1 VRGADF
7 GQPVPIMSER
17 PRRAV
22 TTLIWPTIADALKN
36 ATHSAVAPLTW
47 NPVDHLLS
55 RFAFGPTAASR
66 AYVAANGPDAWYNSQ
81 VAAAK
86 AYPGYT
92 GNARVAAQGPL
103 LLLSPYDL
111 RQWLI
116 ESGQEFGWDAMDQLT
131 RVTLGLQ
138 AWSTAQLYETLVDF
152 FSNHLNVPNHTGNV
166 WNTRHAFDRDVIR
179 KYALG
184 SFTNMLLASAKHP
197 AMLIYLNLA
206 DSTKKSV
213 NENYGRELL
222 ELHTVGLKYTESDV
236 RNCARMLTGRT
247 VDYNKHYL
255 YDDYI
260 HPTGPVTVLGF
271 VHPNLLPMDGLK
283 GGDALVRYLAAH
295 PYTARRLA
303 QKLCVRFVSD
313 NPSSALVTAVA
324 KAYTDN
330 QTQILPMVSTILRS
344 TEFWQSR
351 GKKVRRPAENL
362 IATARTLG
370 IGVSDLPAALD
381 TLRWTSTRLGDC
393 PLDWDGP
400 DGYPDVAAKW
410 RSTGA
415 LLKIWEIHFDLVGG
429 WCGGFKGADI
439 TALYGGTPATSGEAI
454 DRLTRNLTGTA
465 WSGTHRAVLQTFLG
479 EPAATPMSRSVLQW
493 LGASLA
499 ALVLSAPHYAL
510 R

>member
-1 VRGADF
+1 
-7 GQPVPIMSER
+7 
-17 PRRAV
+17 V
-22 TTLIWPTIADALKN
+22 TTLIWPTIADAVKN
-36 ATHSAVAPLTW
+36 ATHTAVAPLAW

-66 AYVAANGPDAWYNSQ
+66 AYVSTNGPDAWYSTQ
-81 VAAAK
+81 VAAARN
-86 AYPGYT
+86 YPGYA

-103 LLLSPYDL
+103 LSMSPYDV
-111 RQWLI
+111 REWLI
-116 ESGQEFGWDAMDQLT
+116 ENDQEFGWEAMEQLT

-152 FSNHLNVPNHTGNV
+152 FGNHLNVPNHNGDL

-179 KYALG
+179 KYATG
-184 SFTNMLLASAKHP
+184 SFTSMLLASAKHP

-206 DSTKKSV
+206 ESTKRSI

-222 ELHTVGLKYTESDV
+222 ELHTVGLHYSESDV
-236 RNCARMLTGRT
+236 RNCARLLTGRT
-247 VDYNKHYL
+247 IDDNQHYL

-260 HPTGPVTVLGF
+260 HPTGLVTVLGF
-271 VHPNLLPMDGLK
+271 VHANLSPMDGLK
-283 GGDALVRYLAAH
+283 GGDDLVRYLAAH
-295 PYTARRLA
+295 PYTAKRLA
-303 QKLCVRFVSD
+303 KKLCVRFVSD

-330 QTQILPMVSTILRS
+330 HTQILPMVSTILRS

-362 IATARTLG
+362 IATVRLLG
-370 IGVSDLPAALD
+370 VGVSSLPDALEV
-381 TLRWTSTRLGDC
+381 LHWTSAGLGHC
-393 PLDWDGP
+393 PLDWAEP

-415 LLKIWEIHFDLVGG
+415 LLNIWKTHLGLVGG
-429 WCGGFKGADI
+429 WYGGLKAADVSGF
-439 TALYGGTPATSGEAI
+439 YGGTPANSGDAI
-454 DRLTRNLTGTA
+454 SRLTRNLTGTT
-465 WSGTHRAVLQTFLG
+465 WSSTHRAVLQGFLG
-479 EPAATPMSRSVLQW
+479 EAASTPMSRSVLQW
-493 LGASLA
+493 QAGALA
-499 ALVLSAPHYAL
+499 ALILDSPHYAL